1 MKNNITYFGLPGSFS
16 NIAAEKFSSA
26 KDLLSCVSLEEIFKR
41 IGRSEN
47 DLGVIPIENTLHG
60 RVVESYDL
68 LNKYHLFI
76 TNEVVLRINHCL
88 LTVNDG
94 VSVDGIQ
101 SCFSHYQAFA
111 QCEKFFESHPGIIQI
126 MVNDTATAAKEL
138 SRNRYLQSAVVASK
152 KAASLY
158 GLAVN
163 KEHLED
169 HKDNFTRFAVIG
181 KKKEEKGE
189 KASIL
194 FSVKHIPGSLS
205 QVLSYIASK
214 NFNLTT
220 IESRPIEGKPWEYRF
235 FVDLTKPENG
245 NFNTL
250 VKGLEDKCQS
260 IKLLG
265 IYSRSPVYET

>member
-1 MKNNITYFGLPGSFS
+1 MKNTITYFGLPGSFS
-16 NIAAEKFSSA
+16 NIAAEKFNNTN
-26 KDLLSCVSLEEIFKR
+26 DLLSCVSLEEIFQR
-41 IGRSEN
+41 IGKSEN

-88 LTVNDG
+88 LTINNEI
-94 VSVDGIQ
+94 SVDEIK

-111 QCEKFFESHPGIIQI
+111 QCENFFGKHPGIIQI
-126 MVNDTATAAKEL
+126 IVKDTATAARDL
-138 SRNRYLQSAVVASK
+138 SKTGDSTSAVVGSK
-152 KAASLY
+152 KAGEIY
-158 GLAVN
+158 GLTIY
-163 KEHLED
+163 KEHLEN
-169 HKDNFTRFAVIG
+169 HRDNFTRFAVISRRL
-181 KKKEEKGE
+181 KKDGE

-194 FSVKHIPGSLS
+194 FSVKHVPGSLS
-205 QVLSYIASK
+205 HVLSSIASK

-235 FVDLTKPENG
+235 FVDLIKPENG

-250 VKGLEDKCQS
+250 VEGLEDKCES
-260 IKLLG
+260 VKLLG
-265 IYSRSPVYET
+265 IYSQSPVY